1 MSKDKKANSAC
12 QSRLGTVGGQAV
24 MEGVMM
30 KSRSDMAV
38 AVRNDKGDIVVRTK
52 KVVQAKDKHKFLGW
66 PLIRG
71 VVNFAETLVLSYSTL
86 MSSVEMSG
94 LDEMETET
102 KFDKWI
108 DKHFGKKILT
118 AVGVLGGV
126 LGVAIAVL
134 LFMYVPM
141 WIANLIKDNVV
152 ALSKPMY
159 ALVEGAVKITLF
171 IAYLFA
177 VSLMKDIRRVFM
189 YHGAEHKSIFCY
201 EKGLELTV
209 ENVKAQKRF
218 HPRCGTSFIFVLL
231 ALSIIAGSFIP
242 NDIGAWRVLCKLA
255 VIIPIV
261 GIGYEFI
268 RYAGKH
274 ENIVTRVLSAPGLWM
289 QRITTKEPDESMM
302 EVAIV
307 SIKSAL
313 RDEFPDFEIP
323 YEKKEEKTEE
333 ASGEKAG
340 ETAETPADAPSGGE
354 NDDDD
359 R

>member
-1 MSKDKKANSAC
+1 MSKNKNKAKNY
-12 QSRLGTVGGQAV
+12 RLGTVGGQAV

-38 AVRNDKGDIVVRTK
+38 AVRNDKGRIVVRTK
-52 KVVQAKDKHKFLGW
+52 KVKSAKDKCKILGW
-66 PLIRG
+66 PILRG
-71 VVNFAETLVLSYSTL
+71 IVNFAEMLILSYSTL
-86 MSSVEMSG
+86 TASMEMAG
-94 LDEMETET
+94 MDKIDTES

-108 DKHFGKKILT
+108 DKHFGKHIL
-118 AVGVLGGV
+118 AIVGVLGAV
-126 LGVAIAVL
+126 LGVGLMVL
-134 LFMYVPM
+134 LFMFLPM
-141 WIANLIKDNVV
+141 WIANLINGDSNRLGW
-152 ALSKPMY
+152 AYS
-159 ALVEGAVKITLF
+159 LVEGAVKITLF
-171 IAYLFA
+171 ITYLVL
-177 VSLMKDIRRVFM
+177 VSLMPDIKRLFR

-209 ENVKAQKRF
+209 ENVQKQKRF

-242 NDIGAWRVLCKLA
+242 HDIGAWRVLLKLA
-255 VIIPIV
+255 VILPIV

-289 QRITTKEPDESMM
+289 QRITTKEPDDTMV

-307 SIKSAL
+307 SVKSAL
-313 RDEFPDFEIP
+313 HNEFPDFEIP
-323 YEKKEEKTEE
+323 FEEKAEEKPEENPEENPETEE
-333 ASGEKAG
+333 NKTGSE
-340 ETAETPADAPSGGE
+340 SV
-354 NDDDD
+354 NDDD